1 MPSKPWSPASAVAA
15 KGMVGGLGE
24 GEGLRGDKM
33 EKGQGKRYRK
43 NPSNMQTGL
52 GHTML
57 GWGTGHL
64 SVLV

>member
-1 MPSKPWSPASAVAA
+1 M
-15 KGMVGGLGE
+15 GE

-43 NPSNMQTGL
+43 NPSNMQTTGL
-52 GHTML
+52 GHMML

>member
-1 MPSKPWSPASAVAA
+1 M
-15 KGMVGGLGE
+15 GE

-33 EKGQGKRYRK
+33 EKGQGKRYQK